1 MQLYIKFGSIMK
13 FQELLDKSDYLKSV
27 LRIREFNV
35 YEITTYDIFEII
47 KLLETNGV
55 NYEIK
60 SLL

>member
-1 MQLYIKFGSIMK
+1 MQLYIKFGSIVK
-13 FQELLDKSDYLKSV
+13 FQELLDDNDYLKGV
-27 LRIREFNV
+27 LRIRKFNV

>member
-1 MQLYIKFGSIMK
+1 MQLYIKFGSIIK
-13 FQELLDKSDYLKSV
+13 FQELLDESDYLKSV
-27 LRIREFNV
+27 LRIRELNV
-35 YEITTYDIFEII
+35 YEIETHDIFEII

>member
-1 MQLYIKFGSIMK
+1 MK

>member
-27 LRIREFNV
+27 LILREFNV

>member
-1 MQLYIKFGSIMK
+1 MQLYIKFGSIIK
-13 FQELLDKSDYLKSV
+13 FQELLDESDYLKSV

-35 YEITTYDIFEII
+35 YEIKTYDIFEII